1 MKVLVDTN
9 VLISAAFR
17 DRLPEKVIL
26 FLSARPDF
34 VWISTEE
41 IMKEY
46 RDVLRRKKFK
56 LTDSVIEKWEQM
68 FEEMILMVPSS
79 SILSFPR
86 DQKDAKFLSCA
97 LDAGADFLITGDK
110 DFNEA
115 KKLTKTTILSAAQ
128 FKKWVMEMVQRT

>member
-1 MKVLVDTN
+1 MRVLVDTN

-17 DRLPEKVIL
+17 DRLPEEVIL

-56 LTDSVIEKWEQM
+56 LT
-68 FEEMILMVPSS
+68 
-79 SILSFPR
+79 
-86 DQKDAKFLSCA
+86 
-97 LDAGADFLITGDK
+97 
-110 DFNEA
+110 N
-115 KKLTKTTILSAAQ
+115 
-128 FKKWVMEMVQRT
+128 